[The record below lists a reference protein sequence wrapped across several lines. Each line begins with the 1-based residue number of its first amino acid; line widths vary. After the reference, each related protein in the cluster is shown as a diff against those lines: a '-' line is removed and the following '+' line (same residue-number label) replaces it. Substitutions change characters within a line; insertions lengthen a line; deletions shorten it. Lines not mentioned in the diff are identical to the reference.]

1 MARQGAM
8 SPVMPG
14 GIMIGC
20 VRSCNR
26 MAHNNLDKV
35 AQHFN
40 DVKKRISEQTS
51 NQKLKSAA
59 QDFIQESHSAKYSY
73 NFTWLG
79 RPIIQYPED
88 ILAVQEIIWK
98 CKPDIIIETGVAHGG
113 SLILSSSLLSLLD
126 IKDGILPS
134 ESKKSVIGIDID
146 IRDHNRIEIENH
158 YLSSKINLIEGS
170 SIDESI
176 VDKVDKLIWPGAK
189 VMVFLDS
196 NHSHEHVLRELEL
209 YSRFVS
215 QDSYLVVFDTVV
227 EELPKGSQRD
237 RPWDVGNNP
246 MTALKEW
253 LPLNSEFQIDISIT
267 NKILITVAR
276 DGYLYKC

>member
-1 MARQGAM
+1 MAFNK
-8 SPVMPG
+8 S
-14 GIMIGC
+14 
-20 VRSCNR
+20 
-26 MAHNNLDKV
+26 DKV
-35 AQHFN
+35 TQHFK
-40 DVKKRISEQTS
+40 DVEKRISEQTS
-51 NQKLKSAA
+51 NQKLQFAA
-59 QDFIQESHSAKYSY
+59 RNFIQESHASKYSY

-113 SLILSSSLLSLLD
+113 SLILSASLLSLLD
-126 IKDGILPS
+126 IEEEILPS
-134 ESKKSVIGIDID
+134 ESKRSIVGIDID
-146 IRDHNRIEIENH
+146 IRDHNRVEIENH
-158 YLSSKINLIEGS
+158 FISSKINLLEGS
-170 SIDESI
+170 SIDES
-176 VDKVDKLIWPGAK
+176 VVEQVGNLIWPGAK

-196 NHSHEHVLRELEL
+196 NHSHKHVLRELEL
-209 YSRFVS
+209 YSKFVS
-215 QDSYLVVFDTVV
+215 KDSYLVVFDTVV
-227 EELPKGSQRD
+227 EELPKGSQNE

-253 LPLNSEFQIDISIT
+253 LPSNSGFQIDYSIT

>member
-1 MARQGAM
+1 MTLNK
-8 SPVMPG
+8 S
-14 GIMIGC
+14 
-20 VRSCNR
+20 
-26 MAHNNLDKV
+26 DKV
-35 AQHFN
+35 AEHF
-40 DVKKRISEQTS
+40 DEVEKRISDQSS
-51 NQKLKSAA
+51 NEKLNSAA
-59 QDFIQESHSAKYSY
+59 QNFIQESHSAKYSY

-98 CKPDIIIETGVAHGG
+98 CKPDIIVETGVAHGG
-113 SLILSSSLLSLLD
+113 SLILTASLLSLLD
-126 IKDGILPS
+126 IQDGIVPP

-146 IRDHNRIEIENH
+146 IRNHNRVEIENH
-158 YLSSKINLIEGS
+158 FLSSKITLLEGS

-176 VDKVDKLIWPGAK
+176 VAQVNNLIWPGAK

-196 NHSHEHVLRELEL
+196 NHSHEHVLQELEL
-209 YSRFVS
+209 YSKFVS
-215 QDSYLVVFDTVV
+215 PDSYLVVFDTVV
-227 EELPKGSQRD
+227 EELPKGSQVN

-253 LPLNSEFQIDISIT
+253 LPSNSGFQIDDSIT